1 MLTNPAMITRLEY
14 AAATVFSLLAYIYLQ
29 GPWWLFAALFL
40 VPDLSMLGYA
50 SGPRVGAN
58 AYNLVH
64 TAALPLALIVI
75 GVVTSTQILILIG
88 LIWFFHITW
97 DRMLGYGLKLP
108 TSFNDTHLGK
118 IGREAKA
125 KN

>member
-1 MLTNPAMITRLEY
+1 MLINPTMIIRLEY
-14 AAATVFSLLAYIYLQ
+14 AAATVFSLFAYIFLQ

-40 VPDLSMLGYA
+40 VPDLSMLGYLA
-50 SGPRVGAN
+50 GPRVGAC

-75 GVVTSTQILILIG
+75 GVVTSAHILVLIG

-108 TSFNDTHLGK
+108 TGFSDTHLGK
-118 IGREAKA
+118 IGREAK
-125 KN
+125 N

>member
-1 MLTNPAMITRLEY
+1 MLTNPTMIIRLEY
-14 AAATVFSLLAYIYLQ
+14 AAATIFSLIAYISLQ

-40 VPDLSMLGYA
+40 VPDLSMLGYLA
-50 SGPRVGAN
+50 GPRVGAN
-58 AYNLVH
+58 AYNIVH
-64 TAALPLALIVI
+64 TSVLPLALIVI
-75 GVVTSTQILILIG
+75 GIVSSTPIATLIG

-108 TSFNDTHLGK
+108 TSFNDTHLGR
-118 IGREAKA
+118 IGRDAIA

>member
-1 MLTNPAMITRLEY
+1 MPTALILRLEY
-14 AAATVFSLLAYIYLQ
+14 AALTIFSLLAYIHLQ
-29 GPWWLFAALFL
+29 GPWWLFAVLFL
-40 VPDLSMLGYA
+40 VPDLSMLGYLA
-50 SGPRVGAN
+50 GPRVGAN

-64 TAALPLALIVI
+64 TSVLPLVLIAV
-75 GVVTSTQILILIG
+75 GVASSGPIATLIG
-88 LIWFFHITW
+88 LIWFFHIAC

-118 IGREAKA
+118 IGRDAKA